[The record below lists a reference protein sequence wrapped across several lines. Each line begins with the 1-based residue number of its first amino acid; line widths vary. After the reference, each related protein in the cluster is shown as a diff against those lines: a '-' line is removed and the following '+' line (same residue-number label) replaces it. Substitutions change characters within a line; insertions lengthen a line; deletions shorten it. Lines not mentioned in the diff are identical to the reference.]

1 MVRYVISVWTED
13 NPGVLCRIAGLIFRR
28 GYNVESLSVGRIN
41 GAGISRFTIV
51 FEGDEGVLKQIT
63 SQLNKL
69 VEVISVEELSN
80 GGFVE
85 RELSLIKVEAKT
97 GSRPEVFQ
105 LADVFRAHV
114 IDVGEEGVVLE
125 VTGDRDK
132 VNACINA
139 FRPYGIKELACSGS
153 VAMKRVGFNG
163 GRKDGR

>member
-1 MVRYVISVWTED
+1 MRHVISVWTED
-13 NPGVLCRIAGLIFRR
+13 HPGVLCRIAGLIFRR

-51 FEGDEGVLKQIT
+51 FEGDDESVKQIIA
-63 SQLNKL
+63 QLGKL
-69 VEVISVEELSN
+69 VEVIAVEDLTN

-85 RELSLIKVEAKT
+85 RELSLIKVEAKA
-97 GSRPEVFQ
+97 GKRPEVFQ

-114 IDVGEEGVVLE
+114 VDVGEEGVVVE
-125 VTGDRDK
+125 VTGDKEK

-139 FRPYGIKELACSGS
+139 FKSYGVKELACSGS

-163 GRKDGR
+163 G